1 MARIR
6 TIKPEFPQSESMG
19 RVSRDARLCFIQL
32 WTLADDEGR
41 LRGNSRMLASLLF
54 PYDDDAPSLIDG
66 WLAELEE
73 QASIR
78 RYQID
83 GTNYVQVIEWTKHQK
98 IDKPSPSKIPPIP
111 ADFESTAKTSFDG
124 SSIILSKARESSL
137 GDQGSRIKDQGMD
150 QDQGSRKPPAAPW
163 LTVDDLI
170 SDGLT
175 PETAQGFLDH
185 RRAKKAKLTA
195 LAWKGFLAEVEKAT
209 GWTLEAACLKAIARN
224 WTGFESTWVL
234 DSPRAAG
241 GHINR
246 QQALEDSNKAVGDRW
261 LAKQQ
266 AQRAAGETHET
277 Q

>member
-41 LRGNSRMLASLLF
+41 LRGNSLMLASLLF

-163 LTVDDLI
+163 LIADDLI
-170 SDGLT
+170 SDGLSAT
-175 PETAQGFLDH
+175 TAVDFIEH
-185 RRAKKAKLTA
+185 RRAKRAKLTRA
-195 LAWKGFLAEVEKAT
+195 AWEGFKREVLKAP
-209 GWTLEAACLKAIARN
+209 GWTNEAAALKAIARN
-224 WTGFESTWVL
+224 WTAFEASWVAAESQGGRRHASAPMDTATRNAEAARLLGFDTNLEIL
-234 DSPRAAG
+234 DA
-241 GHINR
+241 
-246 QQALEDSNKAVGDRW
+246 QQ
-261 LAKQQ
+261 
-266 AQRAAGETHET
+266 
-277 Q
+277 

>member
-54 PYDDDAPSLIDG
+54 PYDDDAPALIDG
-66 WLAELEE
+66 WLSELEA

-78 RYQID
+78 RYQIE
-83 GTNYVQVIEWTKHQK
+83 GTSYVQVTEWTKHQK

-111 ADFESTAKTSFDG
+111 VDFEPVVKPPFDEA
-124 SSIILSKARESSL
+124 SIILAKAREASSE
-137 GDQGSRIKDQGMD
+137 DQGSGSRIKDLDQGK
-150 QDQGSRKPPAAPW
+150 DQGSKKATPAPW

-170 SDGLT
+170 ASGLT
-175 PETAQGFLDH
+175 SETAQGFIDH

-195 LAWKGFLAEVEKAT
+195 LAWKGFVAEVEKAT
-209 GWTLEAACLKAIARN
+209 GWTLEAAALKAIARN
-224 WTGFESTWVL
+224 WISVEAAWLLGSGST
-234 DSPRAAG
+234 SSGAG
-241 GHINR
+241 HMNR
-246 QQALEDSNKAVGDRW
+246 QKAVEDSNRAVG
-261 LAKQQ
+261 
-266 AQRAAGETHET
+266 RAWASKGADHAG